1 MEELPTW
8 DESARP
14 PLVTYAD
21 APPYA
26 AGAQA
31 HLRAIHDHYRHG
43 LATVVGAAEEAL
55 AGRGDVADVRAAIHE
70 AGLTQSYQRL
80 SSYCSQ
86 LCVAVTQHHTIE
98 DVVFQPQL
106 RAADPAMDAT
116 LDRIRLEHEVV
127 HGLLERIDRIA
138 RGLRGGAENSVAGR
152 LPVQRGF
159 GLDDPAGRRLG
170 AAESHRHRGRHTPGK
185 RSRPPAKPWPEA
197 HAARASVLPAYE
209 RFPGT

>member
-21 APPYA
+21 ASPYA
-26 AGAQA
+26 VGAQA

-127 HGLLERIDRIA
+127 HGLLERIDRSA
-138 RGLRGGAENSVAGR
+138 VAFVADRGH
-152 LPVQRGF
+152 
-159 GLDDPAGRRLG
+159 LDTL
-170 AAESHRHRGRHTPGK
+170 AAELRHLRDLLESHFT
-185 RSRPPAKPWPEA
+185 
-197 HAARASVLPAYE
+197 YE
-209 RFPGT
+209 ENAVGLALGVHGIGV